1 VRRSCNNEDE
11 SRVAWESVI
20 QPLLSGTIIAKRRR
34 LSYGN
39 NSIDGNGDRETA
51 PPSVSLK

>member
-1 VRRSCNNEDE
+1 MGERNSAAAQRHNH
-11 SRVAWESVI
+11 R
-20 QPLLSGTIIAKRRR
+20 QTPT

-51 PPSVSLK
+51 PPSMSLK